1 MKYVLKDLAPRPE
14 KDLFITQYWSDKQS
28 DPPLHFHE
36 DYMLSLTLN
45 VRGTRITGRT
55 ADDFTEKDLIII
67 FRAFRTATRATKP
80 MPTSTAKP
88 WLCSSAATCPTGSFS
103 KPSTCNPF
111 RRC

>member
-67 FRAFRTATRATKP
+67 FPGVPHCYTRDEAYADIDCEAVAVQFSRD
-80 MPTSTAKP
+80 M
-88 WLCSSAATCPTGSFS
+88 PTGSFW
-103 KPSTCNPF
+103 KPSTCSPF

>member
-45 VRGTRITGRT
+45 VRGTR
-55 ADDFTEKDLIII
+55 
-67 FRAFRTATRATKP
+67 TRAVRLTISPKR
-80 MPTSTAKP
+80 T
-88 WLCSSAATCPTGSFS
+88 
-103 KPSTCNPF
+103 
-111 RRC
+111 

>member
-55 ADDFTEKDLIII
+55 A
-67 FRAFRTATRATKP
+67 
-80 MPTSTAKP
+80 KP

>member
-67 FRAFRTATRATKP
+67 FPGDRKSTRLNSSHKHRSR
-80 MPTSTAKP
+80 MP
-88 WLCSSAATCPTGSFS
+88 SSA
-103 KPSTCNPF
+103 
-111 RRC
+111 

>member
-67 FRAFRTATRATKP
+67 FPGVPHCYTRDEA
-80 MPTSTAKP
+80 
-88 WLCSSAATCPTGSFS
+88 LC
-103 KPSTCNPF
+103 
-111 RRC
+111 

>member
-67 FRAFRTATRATKP
+67 FPGVPHCYTRDEP